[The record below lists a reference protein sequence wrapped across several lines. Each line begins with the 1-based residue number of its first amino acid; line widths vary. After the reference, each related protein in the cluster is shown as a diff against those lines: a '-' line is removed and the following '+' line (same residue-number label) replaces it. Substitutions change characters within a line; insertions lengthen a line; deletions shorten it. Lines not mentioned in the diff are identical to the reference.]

1 RVGFFPDRLSP
12 GFMARFTPGAAAASN
27 VLNLRLPSLGR
38 DLLSLIG
45 LAAVRAVQDPV
56 LSMLSVIVAP
66 PAMLILRKMIRRIKT
81 IAHHQFTGSARVLET
96 LQETLQGMRII
107 KAFTLEEAMRGR
119 FDARVADLEN

>member
-1 RVGFFPDRLSP
+1 GCVGGVGGGGAGGRRVW
-12 GFMARFTPGAAAASN
+12 N
-27 VLNLRLPSLGR
+27 VVIAWVGR
-38 DLLSLIG
+38 DLLSLLG
-45 LAAVRAVQDPV
+45 LATVMAVQDPV
-56 LSMLSVIVAP
+56 LSMLSVIVVP

-119 FDARVADLEN
+119 FDAR